1 MKIGKDTL
9 NAARRL
15 FRLCM
20 DGNTVAE
27 DRVRLIARKIAER
40 KPRNYVALLTAFS
53 RMVEYAV
60 KSRTTQTSLVAQQV
74 RIRQWAEQIRNCQN
88 RPKGMDVE
96 TWCTQNNLTKA
107 NYYYRLR
114 CVRQICLDQMQ
125 DTETT
130 AFVELPAP
138 APDPKKIDTPK
149 ESGTCISAGTLPC
162 RYGKADQTRGV

>member
-60 KSRTTQTSLVAQQV
+60 KSRTATIQSAVPLTEEERSQIQAKLTSNMAT
-74 RIRQWAEQIRNCQN
+74 AS
-88 RPKGMDVE
+88 
-96 TWCTQNNLTKA
+96 
-107 NYYYRLR
+107 
-114 CVRQICLDQMQ
+114 
-125 DTETT
+125 TT
-130 AFVELPAP
+130 TGRWRRTCWGASA
-138 APDPKKIDTPK
+138 
-149 ESGTCISAGTLPC
+149 SRWGTT
-162 RYGKADQTRGV
+162 